1 MLQLFMDALNTAIH
15 WSNILSMDAAAI
27 HGCTDYCNP
36 LVESHLVL
44 ELGPGCLGLN
54 FSIQNPLPL
63 KDVR

>member
-1 MLQLFMDALNTAIH
+1 MLQLFMDALITAIH
-15 WSNILSMDAAAI
+15 ILSMDAAAI

-36 LVESHLVL
+36 LAKSHLVL